1 MPLHLLSIDTL
12 PALSLRLSLE
22 TVGIDGESFRCNSR
36 FAINECHR
44 LLHRAFFLTTVMP
57 SVRCAA
63 LDER

>member
-44 LLHRAFFLTTVMP
+44 LRQRAAFFFNDSNAV
-57 SVRCAA
+57 SA
-63 LDER
+63 LRGAG

>member
-1 MPLHLLSIDTL
+1 MPLHLLSIDTP

-44 LLHRAFFLTTVMP
+44 LLHRAAFFFNDSNAV
-57 SVRCAA
+57 SA
-63 LDER
+63 LRGAG